1 MFFIKIK
8 RQHCRF
14 TYFTLQTK
22 QEQQSCS
29 RSNISWTWDMR
40 NIHIYLPMKQKQMIQ
55 AFWVFG
61 ELIFRHWHVQLL
73 LKQSFLTFTVVK
85 CQHRFELWNLEVVPT
100 VMSQGKLSS
109 AESAVLPPGPVTHCP
124 TDPVLTTPPTSYVTQ
139 CINPLPPLVSSP
151 FARHTATWPANLRV
165 LQTYCRASD
174 THMHVHA
181 KGDSMTCKKT
191 IKPCMWD

>member
-73 LKQSFLTFTVVK
+73 LKQSSLTFTVVK

-139 CINPLPPLVSSP
+139 CINPLPPSLSLSFLSFCTTHCDVTRKPQSAADLLQSLGHTHAC
-151 FARHTATWPANLRV
+151 AR
-165 LQTYCRASD
+165 
-174 THMHVHA
+174 
-181 KGDSMTCKKT
+181 
-191 IKPCMWD
+191 